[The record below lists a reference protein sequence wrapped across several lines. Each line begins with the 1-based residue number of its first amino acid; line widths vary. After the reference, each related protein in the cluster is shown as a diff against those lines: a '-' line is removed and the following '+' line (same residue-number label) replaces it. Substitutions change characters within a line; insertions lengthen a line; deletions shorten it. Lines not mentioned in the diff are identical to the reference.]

1 MDVNDEALYDARLEL
16 VDFAISVLWDVP
28 DESFV
33 EALLSGEVRLP
44 ADEVVP
50 ALDEGFAELE
60 RFREANRER
69 PLEAVLDDLE
79 VAYSRTF
86 VGPRPPVVAHESYYR
101 EDTEFLGE
109 GLADVQAA
117 YAAAGW
123 SSPEEYPEED
133 DFVAVELAFLRHL
146 IERQR
151 EGAEEALG
159 YERVFIDEHVG
170 TWVEDFA
177 DDVRETTDE
186 ELLRA
191 GALVAQGLVVLEDE
205 LIAGAVSG

>member
-1 MDVNDEALYDARLEL
+1 MDEAALYDVRLEL
-16 VDFAISVLWDVP
+16 VDFAIGVLWDVP
-28 DESFV
+28 DEEFV
-33 EALLSGEVRLP
+33 EALLSGEVSLP
-44 ADEVVP
+44 ADDVLP
-50 ALDEGFAELE
+50 ALDDGFAELE
-60 RFREANRER
+60 RFRERNRER
-69 PLEAVLDDLE
+69 SLAAVMDDLE

-101 EDTEFLGE
+101 EGTEFLGE

-117 YAAAGW
+117 YEAAGW

-151 EGAEEALG
+151 AGAEEAVG
-159 YERVFIDEHVG
+159 YERVFLDEHAGV
-170 TWVEDFA
+170 WVEEFA
-177 DDVRETTDE
+177 EDVLESTDE

-191 GALVAQGLVVLEDE
+191 GALVTQGLVALEDE
-205 LIAGAVSG
+205 LIAGTAGG